1 MTMSPI
7 PPAGSHQF
15 GSAFGGVGNPT
26 PGTPAK
32 TRRRRTKLIFTVL
45 GVIVFGA
52 VCAGVQWG
60 ANVGYDAALESFD
73 DAAADAESSQT
84 ELTEALTEVTE
95 TSEAA
100 TIIQDADTG
109 NLMDAASRDAFDA
122 AVGEATDAEESAT
135 ALAEEQLPAADEK
148 PGWAW
153 ELFGETAQ
161 LNEDRDHASE
171 QRDGFESAR
180 EDLSTAAAAVEET
193 GMTAVQSA
201 ADAADAFEA
210 AHVSARNLDIISL
223 RTAAE
228 WLNDAALL
236 DTPTADA
243 YVDLEVAAVDMLASE
258 QEELAEKE
266 GALKQARIDIEAF
279 ARDLAP
285 DVLLDFD
292 WSPIVNGY
300 GEGSSMAGYA
310 TWWYSD
316 PGYANIE
323 LTDSVAREWPNDR
336 SKALVAHEVG
346 HAISVKCEGMYD
358 DSNQETIEAWA
369 TAWAISMGF
378 DDVANGTSAYGA
390 PPQSLID
397 AAAGCR

>member
-1 MTMSPI
+1 MTMSPL
-7 PPAGSHQF
+7 PPAGSHQL
-15 GSAFGGVGNPT
+15 GSAFGGVSEPAQGA
-26 PGTPAK
+26 PGK
-32 TRRRRTKLIFTVL
+32 TRRRHTKLIFTAL
-45 GVIVFGA
+45 GVIVLAA

-73 DAAADAESSQT
+73 DAAADAESSQA
-84 ELTEALTEVTE
+84 ELAEVLTGLIE
-95 TSEAA
+95 TSETA

-122 AVGEATDAEESAT
+122 AVGEATEAEETAT
-135 ALAEEQLPAADEK
+135 ELAEDQVPAADEK
-148 PGWAW
+148 PGWPW

-171 QRDGFESAR
+171 QRSAFDSSR
-180 EDLSTAAAAVEET
+180 DDLSAAATAVEEA

-210 AHVSARNLDIISL
+210 DHVSARNLDIISL

-228 WLNDAALL
+228 WLSDATLL
-236 DTPTADA
+236 DTSTADA
-243 YVDLEVAAVDMLASE
+243 YVDLELAAVDMLSSE
-258 QEELAEKE
+258 QEEIAEKQ
-266 GALKQARIDIEAF
+266 GALHQARIEVEAF
-279 ARDLAP
+279 ARELAP

-323 LTDSVAREWPNDR
+323 LTDSVAQEWPNDR
-336 SKALVAHEVG
+336 SRALVAHEVG

-369 TAWAISMGF
+369 TAWAISMGYH
-378 DDVANGTSAYGA
+378 DVANGTSAYGA

>member
-7 PPAGSHQF
+7 PPAGSHQV

-180 EDLSTAAAAVEET
+180 EDLPRPQQPSK
-193 GMTAVQSA
+193 
-201 ADAADAFEA
+201 
-210 AHVSARNLDIISL
+210 R
-223 RTAAE
+223 
-228 WLNDAALL
+228 
-236 DTPTADA
+236 
-243 YVDLEVAAVDMLASE
+243 
-258 QEELAEKE
+258 
-266 GALKQARIDIEAF
+266 
-279 ARDLAP
+279 
-285 DVLLDFD
+285 
-292 WSPIVNGY
+292 
-300 GEGSSMAGYA
+300 
-310 TWWYSD
+310 
-316 PGYANIE
+316 PG
-323 LTDSVAREWPNDR
+323 
-336 SKALVAHEVG
+336 
-346 HAISVKCEGMYD
+346 
-358 DSNQETIEAWA
+358 
-369 TAWAISMGF
+369 
-378 DDVANGTSAYGA
+378 
-390 PPQSLID
+390 
-397 AAAGCR
+397 